1 MVQRKEE
8 KSSAAAPA
16 ISFAVPPTASSSR
29 HMENLSIAYGVS
41 SSLDITASFFI
52 KDLFYRR
59 PFVRE
64 LALRCLL
71 YDQVRGARRGKENT
85 KLVAPPIH
93 KRETKTHTSER
104 GRKRRKKREKEKE
117 KRKREKI
124 VKEKRRSKSK
134 FIHSGCNELAL
145 RRLLKPVT
153 FAFSPF
159 RLPAAGES
167 NRWIR

>member
-1 MVQRKEE
+1 MCEPVTGTWR
-8 KSSAAAPA
+8 SSHKG
-16 ISFAVPPTASSSR
+16 SLSR
-29 HMENLSIAYGVS
+29 CPVELS
-41 SSLDITASFFI
+41 
-52 KDLFYRR
+52 
-59 PFVRE
+59 

-71 YDQVRGARRGKENT
+71 SVHHDEVRGARRGKENT
-85 KLVAPPIH
+85 KLVAPQTH
-93 KRETKTHTSER
+93 KREIKTHTSER
-104 GRKRRKKREKEKE
+104 GGKRTKKRKRKDKDKEKEDKTSKEKEKRKRRKKREKEKE